1 MIQPMKN
8 RFVRLLFLACSFAAL
23 PALAQN
29 ADVTGTDRAAMSAC
43 LRESLESPSA
53 CIGSIAVIC
62 ARAATGGDRREI
74 EVICARRETAV
85 WRERLDAAS
94 GAYAQRLEAGA
105 RTRFVALQ
113 RTWESYAAQ
122 KCAFFGDTQ
131 PAARVASM
139 QAGCSLRELAV
150 RTNEIERELRLK
162 TASSQ
167 RGGSQQPRIER

>member
-1 MIQPMKN
+1 MMAC
-8 RFVRLLFLACSFAAL
+8 LLLPL
-23 PALAQN
+23 PAIAQN
-29 ADVTGTDRAAMSAC
+29 SDVTGTDRAAMSDC
-43 LRESLESPSA
+43 LRESLDSPGA

-62 ARAATGGDRREI
+62 ARATTGGDRREV
-74 EVICARRETAV
+74 EVTCARRETAV

-122 KCAFFGDTQ
+122 KCAFFGDIQ
-131 PAARVASM
+131 PPSRAATM
-139 QAGCSLRELAV
+139 QAGCGLRELAS

-162 TASSQ
+162 AAPTQ

>member
-1 MIQPMKN
+1 MISFMKK
-8 RFVRLLFLACSFAAL
+8 RSIALLLLTCTFLPL
-23 PALAQN
+23 PALSQN

-43 LRESLESPSA
+43 LRESLESPGA

-62 ARAATGGDRREI
+62 ARTTTGGDRREI
-74 EVICARRETAV
+74 EVTCARRETAV

-113 RTWESYAAQ
+113 RTWESYTAQ

-131 PAARVASM
+131 PPARAATM
-139 QAGCSLRELAV
+139 QAGCGLRELAT
-150 RTNEIERELRLK
+150 RTNEIERELRTR
-162 TASSQ
+162 TASAP
-167 RGGSQQPRIER
+167 RGSQQPRIER

>member
-1 MIQPMKN
+1 MIRTMKI
-8 RFVRLLFLACSFAAL
+8 RSIALLLLASMPL
-23 PALAQN
+23 PALSQN
-29 ADVTGTDRAAMSAC
+29 ADVTGTDRASMSAC

-62 ARAATGGDRREI
+62 ARGTSGGDRREI
-74 EVICARRETAV
+74 EVTCARRETAV

-94 GAYAQRLEAGA
+94 GTYAQRLEAGA

-113 RTWESYAAQ
+113 RTWESYTAQ

-131 PAARVASM
+131 PPARAATM
-139 QAGCSLRELAV
+139 QAGCGLRELAT

-162 TASSQ
+162 NASTS
-167 RGGSQQPRIER
+167 RGGSQQPKIER

>member
-1 MIQPMKN
+1 MINIMK
-8 RFVRLLFLACSFAAL
+8 RQSLALLLLACPLLAA

-43 LRESLESPSA
+43 LRESLESPGA

-74 EVICARRETAV
+74 EVTCARRESAV

-94 GAYAQRLEAGA
+94 TAYAQRLDAGT

-131 PAARVASM
+131 PPARAATM
-139 QAGCSLRELAV
+139 QAGCGLRELAN